1 MQYNGGHDYY
11 LLKNIFIIF
20 KKRKINE
27 EIVEIPKN
35 KIYTTINTILYTTLK
50 MLSSL
55 LNSFHETLGQ
65 YGSFIFLTVV
75 SIFIANVVARY

>member
-1 MQYNGGHDYY
+1 MKCETWKIIMQYNGGHDYY

-35 KIYTTINTILYTTLK
+35 KINTTINTIFHTSLK
-50 MLSSL
+50 CY
-55 LNSFHETLGQ
+55 HP
-65 YGSFIFLTVV
+65 Y
-75 SIFIANVVARY
+75 